1 LGEYKSNTMIKTSCF
16 SLLLISFIISSDVVF
31 SQQAVSGN
39 TISIQVNGSK
49 KFQQIDGFG
58 VNANTRAWEG
68 KELVPALDLM
78 LDSVNASVWRVI
90 VETVYNWEDKN
101 DNNDPFVFN
110 WDYYNQLYAT
120 PKYQK
125 AWDMIAYLNQRG
137 VTRNLMINFMGPV
150 PLWMGGKW
158 VKEKYEDEYIEML
171 VSFFYYARNTKHLQ
185 IGLISIMNEPDIEN
199 EGPTVDGVQYARLQ
213 RKFIDRM
220 ESLGMGDIQYVS
232 PDVAGMDNGLKTY
245 IPALMKDPVIMS
257 KMAHIG
263 LHSYAG
269 YYTDVDSALKHS
281 AYPQTDYWMTEWNNW
296 CKGCDDG
303 ILGEYNY
310 DFAAKAI
317 GYLFEFL
324 QHGAT
329 AGFIWEGYD
338 SYYEHH
344 APSPFSYWGILA
356 YDPATKTYAPRKN
369 FYALQQVSKFVL
381 PGSWRVSVSNQSDSM
396 TILAFNNEALKK
408 ITLVGINKSHHP
420 VNLNATLTNLPA
432 VTSFEIYV
440 TSITEN
446 MHQNANV
453 KVKGKG
459 FKTAIPADCI
469 FTITSST
476 TF

>member
-1 LGEYKSNTMIKTSCF
+1 
-16 SLLLISFIISSDVVF
+16 
-31 SQQAVSGN
+31 
-39 TISIQVNGSK
+39 
-49 KFQQIDGFG
+49 
-58 VNANTRAWEG
+58 
-68 KELVPALDLM
+68 
-78 LDSVNASVWRVI
+78 
-90 VETVYNWEDKN
+90 
-101 DNNDPFVFN
+101 
-110 WDYYNQLYAT
+110 
-120 PKYQK
+120 
-125 AWDMIAYLNQRG
+125 
-137 VTRNLMINFMGPV
+137 MINFMGPV

-281 AYPQTDYWMTEWNNW
+281 AYTQTDYWMTEWNNW

-381 PGSWRVSVSNQSDSM
+381 PGSWRVSVSNQRDSM

-459 FKTAIPADCI
+459 FKTTIPADCI
-469 FTITSST
+469 FTISNST